1 MASSITASSNA
12 AQQCELALLKRI
24 KIEQTFAN
32 QVYANFKSLRFG
44 IDSCCY
50 EDFQQAILR
59 KDICDWQNAA
69 SDKIVVATDVN
80 GVFVEPLAK
89 IDARCSMSCPE
100 TPSNVCTVL
109 VSGIF

>member
-44 IDSCCY
+44 ID
-50 EDFQQAILR
+50 DAIFFLL
-59 KDICDWQNAA
+59 I
-69 SDKIVVATDVN
+69 S
-80 GVFVEPLAK
+80 
-89 IDARCSMSCPE
+89 
-100 TPSNVCTVL
+100 
-109 VSGIF
+109 